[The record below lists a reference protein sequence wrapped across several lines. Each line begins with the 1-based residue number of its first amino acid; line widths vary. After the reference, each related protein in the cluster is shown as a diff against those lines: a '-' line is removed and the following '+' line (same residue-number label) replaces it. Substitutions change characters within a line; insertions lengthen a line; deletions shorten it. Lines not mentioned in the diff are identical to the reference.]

1 MEKRRLQQKK
11 KGHIDKDALMKIA
24 RVIGSTISTIKSP
37 RVMDTKLLVCKQ
49 TDATGKNEIGLSYV
63 ATDLVDAGIGDL
75 VLTCHGSA
83 ARQTDLTKETPV
95 DAVIMAVLDH
105 LEVDG
110 DITFRK

>member
-1 MEKRRLQQKK
+1 MR
-11 KGHIDKDALMKIA
+11 IA

-37 RVMDTKLLVCKQ
+37 RVKDTKLLLCRD
-49 TDATGKNEIGLSYV
+49 TDAYGKEELGLPY
-63 ATDLVDAGIGDL
+63 AAIDLVDAGEGDL

-83 ARQTDLTKETPV
+83 ARQSAITKDTPT

-110 DITFRK
+110 EITFRK

>member
-1 MEKRRLQQKK
+1 
-11 KGHIDKDALMKIA
+11 MKIA

-37 RVMDTKLLVCKQ
+37 RIQNTKLLLCWE
-49 TDATGKNEIGLSYV
+49 TDPYGNDELGVPYAAI
-63 ATDLVDAGIGDL
+63 DLVDAGIGDL

-83 ARQTDLTKETPV
+83 ARQTNITKDTPT

-110 DITFRK
+110 EITFRK

>member
-1 MEKRRLQQKK
+1 
-11 KGHIDKDALMKIA
+11 MKIA

-37 RVMDTKLLVCKQ
+37 RILETKLLVCRE
-49 TDATGKNEIGLSYV
+49 TDAYGKKELGSSYV
-63 ATDLVDAGIGDL
+63 AIDLVDSGVGDL

-83 ARQTDLTKETPV
+83 ARQTPITHETPT

-110 DITFRK
+110 EITFRK

>member
-1 MEKRRLQQKK
+1 
-11 KGHIDKDALMKIA
+11 MKIA

-49 TDATGKNEIGLSYV
+49 TDVTGSKEVGISYV
-63 ATDLVDAGIGDL
+63 AIDLVDAGEGDL

-83 ARQTDLTKETPV
+83 ARQTGLTKETPV

-110 DITFRK
+110 EISFRK

>member
-1 MEKRRLQQKK
+1 
-11 KGHIDKDALMKIA
+11 MKIA

-37 RVMDTKLLVCKQ
+37 RVQDTKLLLCQ
-49 TDATGKNEIGLSYV
+49 ETDVYAKDELGIPY
-63 ATDLVDAGIGDL
+63 AAIDLVDAGVGDL

-83 ARQTDLTKETPV
+83 ARQTPITKETPT

-110 DITFRK
+110 EITFRK

>member
-1 MEKRRLQQKK
+1 
-11 KGHIDKDALMKIA
+11 MKIA

-37 RVMDTKLLVCKQ
+37 RVQNTKLLLCQEMDVYGE
-49 TDATGKNEIGLSYV
+49 DELGIPYV
-63 ATDLVDAGIGDL
+63 AIDLVDSGVGDL

-83 ARQTDLTKETPV
+83 ARQTNLTKETPT

-110 DITFRK
+110 EYTFRK

>member
-1 MEKRRLQQKK
+1 
-11 KGHIDKDALMKIA
+11 MKIA

-37 RVMDTKLLVCKQ
+37 RIQDTKLLLCRE
-49 TDATGKNEIGLSYV
+49 TDAYGKAELGITY
-63 ATDLVDAGIGDL
+63 AAIDLVDAGEGDL

-83 ARQTDLTKETPV
+83 ARQTGLTKDTPT

-110 DITFRK
+110 EITFRK

>member
-1 MEKRRLQQKK
+1 
-11 KGHIDKDALMKIA
+11 MKIA

-37 RVMDTKLLVCKQ
+37 RIQNTKLLLCRE
-49 TDATGKNEIGLSYV
+49 TDVYGKAELGVSY
-63 ATDLVDAGIGDL
+63 AAIDLVDAGEGDL

-83 ARQTDLTKETPV
+83 ARQTGLTKDTPT

-110 DITFRK
+110 EITFRK